1 MEAEFMKPISRAAT
15 SAFLAGLILTA
26 ATRAQVPTHEGL
38 VYAVVGGTP
47 LRLDLYIPP
56 GTQPPYATI
65 LWIHGGGW
73 SGGSRFPAGN
83 TQLLLD
89 AGFAV
94 ASVDYRL
101 TSQAGQYGG
110 APVTFPAQIHDVKA
124 AVRWLRANASL
135 YRLDRS
141 RFGCW
146 GSSAGGHLSALLGM
160 SGEPTPIEGT
170 VGGNTLFTSRMAAC
184 ADYFG
189 PTDILMIN
197 LDVTTPP
204 GSTINHDAPSSPE
217 SRLVGWDDPG
227 QGIGDIRANLPNPNP
242 PYPQLVALCNLVNPI
257 TFVDADDPPCFIG
270 HGTADTSVPLRQ
282 STRLHDALSL
292 AGVTHEYVEVAG
304 AGHGFLGAA
313 TNAAAVQF
321 LVDHVRDRE
330 RIASDLTGD
339 RHVDLND
346 LTLLLSQFGFGAAGD
361 VNYDGVTD
369 LADLTIVLAEFGL
382 SG

>member
-1 MEAEFMKPISRAAT
+1 MKPIFRAAIF
-15 SAFLAGLILTA
+15 AFLISALVA
-26 ATRAQVPTHEGL
+26 APTHAQTPTHEGL
-38 VYAVVGGTP
+38 VYAFVGGTP

-56 GTQPPYATI
+56 GTQPPYATVF
-65 LWIHGGGW
+65 WIHGGGW

-83 TQLLLD
+83 AQSLLN

-101 TSQAGQYGG
+101 TSQAGQFGG

-160 SGEPTPIEGT
+160 TGEPTPIEGT
-170 VGGNTLFTSRMAAC
+170 VGGNTIFTSRVAAC

-204 GSTINHDAPSSPE
+204 GSTINHDAPGSPE

-227 QGIGDIRANLPNPNP
+227 QGIGDIRANLSNPNA
-242 PYPQLVALCNLVNPI
+242 PYPQLVALCNMTNPI
-257 TFVDADDPPCFIG
+257 TFVDADDPASFIA
-270 HGTADTSVPLRQ
+270 HGTIDTSVPLQQ
-282 STRLHDALSL
+282 STRLHEALTL
-292 AGVTHEYVEVAG
+292 AGVPHDYLEVEG

-321 LVDHVRDRE
+321 LVDHVRDRL
-330 RIASDLTGD
+330 RIAGDLTGD
-339 RHVDLND
+339 RRVNLAD
-346 LTLLLSQFGFGAAGD
+346 LTLVLSQFGFGAAAD

-369 LADLTIVLAEFGL
+369 LADLSIVLGQFGF
-382 SG
+382 SES